1 MARINAESER
11 EVVAIPALRIVDDAL
26 WGAVKARQQNAG
38 FEMGRVEAGNALN
51 REHQRQFLLSGL
63 LTCGRCSGG
72 YTIVGK
78 DRYGCA
84 THRGR
89 GTCDNG
95 QTITRQHIEARVLGA
110 LKSGL
115 LTRERV
121 EEYVRAFAAAWAELE
136 REAGSRRV
144 QLERALAGAERGLQ
158 GMVRAIEGGA
168 WSDAIK
174 TRLHEL
180 ENRKTQL
187 KADLAILD
195 APSPVRLH
203 PNAAA
208 MYARQITE
216 LEAALNADE
225 IRTEAAEAL
234 RVLIDQ
240 VVLTPD
246 PTAPDGLAAELRGDL
261 AEILTLAAAPE
272 AGARRRAGAKNSPEH
287 RLVGSQLSVIAGARN
302 QRSHHSTV
310 PI

>member
-11 EVVAIPALRIVDDAL
+11 EIVAVPALRIVDDAL
-26 WGAVKARQQNAG
+26 WGAVKARQQSAG
-38 FEMGRVEAGNALN
+38 FEMGRDEAGNALN
-51 REHQRQFLLSGL
+51 RAHRRQFLLSGL
-63 LTCGRCSGG
+63 LTCGCCGGG
-72 YTIVGK
+72 YTIIGK

-84 THRGR
+84 TRRGR

-95 QTITRQHIEARVLGA
+95 QTIARQHIEARVLGA

-115 LTRERV
+115 LTPERV

-144 QLERALAGAERGLQ
+144 QLERALADAERGLQ
-158 GMVRAIEGGA
+158 GMVRAIEGGS
-168 WSDAIK
+168 WSESIK
-174 TRLHEL
+174 TRLHDL
-180 ENRKTQL
+180 ENRKAQL
-187 KADLAILD
+187 KADFAALD
-195 APSPVRLH
+195 APGPVRLH

-246 PTAPDGLAAELRGDL
+246 PMAPDGLAAELRGDL
-261 AEILTLAAAPE
+261 AEILALAVAPE
-272 AGARRRAGAKNSPEH
+272 ASGGRRRVGTKNSPE
-287 RLVGSQLSVIAGARN
+287 RLRLGSQLSVVAGARN
-302 QRSHHSTV
+302 HLDFLLTG
-310 PI
+310 